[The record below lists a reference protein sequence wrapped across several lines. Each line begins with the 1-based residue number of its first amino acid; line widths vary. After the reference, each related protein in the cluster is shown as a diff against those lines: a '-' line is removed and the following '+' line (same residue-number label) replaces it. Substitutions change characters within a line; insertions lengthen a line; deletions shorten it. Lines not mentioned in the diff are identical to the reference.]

1 MNVIVE
7 CMLKLN
13 NKWIRGALPA
23 VLIHISIGSVYAFSL
38 FVKSI
43 SDYIGYS
50 QGKVQFA
57 FSLAIFFLGMSAAFG
72 GRLVEKNIRR
82 SSLISCICFCSG
94 LLLTALAIKLKSL
107 ILVYLGYGC
116 LMGIG
121 LGVGYI
127 TPVKSLM
134 LWFKENKGL
143 ATGISVCA
151 FGFASSMA
159 SPIITYL
166 LGHTTLYK
174 TFCTLSF
181 IYFIPM
187 MIAHFIIKKPD
198 GWKEAE
204 NNDFKM
210 FSMFKD
216 KKFVL
221 IWFIIFLNISCGLA
235 LISIASPLLSE
246 LDVKTTTIT
255 IVISI
260 MGIFNGAGRLIFSAT
275 SDKLKERADI
285 YTVIASLS
293 ILFITLT
300 DCIRLN
306 ICYIILLIVISAC
319 YGAGFSCLPTLLSD
333 IYGMKNISKIHG
345 LSLTAWGIA
354 GLVGNQLSNLI
365 KLFTHN
371 YSNIITLL
379 FVLYLIEF
387 FLIDKLKKSLLYRGA

>member
-1 MNVIVE
+1 M
-7 CMLKLN
+7 KS
-13 NKWIRGALPA
+13 NKWLNAALPA
-23 VLIHISIGSVYAFSL
+23 ILIHGSIGSVYSWSL
-38 FVKSI
+38 LANPISI
-43 SDYIGYS
+43 HMNQPIY
-50 QGKVQFA
+50 KVQFA

-72 GRLVEKNIRR
+72 SRTVEQNIHK
-82 SSLISCICFCSG
+82 STLISCLCFCGG
-94 LLLTALAIKLKSL
+94 LLLTAFSIYLKNL
-107 ILVYLGYGC
+107 FLLYAGYGC
-116 LMGIG
+116 IGGFGLGIG
-121 LGVGYI
+121 YLS
-127 TPVKSLM
+127 PVKSLM

-151 FGFASSMA
+151 FGFASSVA

-166 LGHTTLYK
+166 LDHTTLCK
-174 TFCTLSF
+174 TFCILSF

-187 MIAHFIIKKPD
+187 IIAHFIIKKPD

-246 LDVKTTTIT
+246 LSVSSSKIA
-255 IVISI
+255 IVVSI
-260 MGIFNGAGRLIFSAT
+260 MGIFNGAGRLVFSAA
-275 SDKLKERADI
+275 SDRLKNRTNI
-285 YTVIASLS
+285 YVLIATLS
-293 ILFITLT
+293 IIFAILTLSVKAV
-300 DCIRLN
+300 LL
-306 ICYIILLIVISAC
+306 YMGILIAISAC

-354 GLVGNQLSNLI
+354 GLVGNQLSNLVKSATQSYVNVI
-365 KLFTHN
+365 
-371 YSNIITLL
+371 YALL
-379 FVLYLIEF
+379 VLYIIE
-387 FLIDKLKKSLLYRGA
+387 LGLVLLLKRSNKENL

>member
-1 MNVIVE
+1 M
-7 CMLKLN
+7 N

-151 FGFASSMA
+151 FGFASSVA

-166 LGHTTLYK
+166 LDHTTLCK
-174 TFCTLSF
+174 TFCILSF

-246 LDVKTTTIT
+246 LSVSSSRIA
-255 IVISI
+255 IVVSI
-260 MGIFNGAGRLIFSAT
+260 MGIFNGAGRLVFSAA
-275 SDKLKERADI
+275 SDRLKNRTNI
-285 YTVIASLS
+285 YVLIATLS
-293 ILFITLT
+293 IVFAILTLSFKAV
-300 DCIRLN
+300 LL
-306 ICYIILLIVISAC
+306 YMGILIAISAC

-354 GLVGNQLSNLI
+354 GLVGNQLSNLVKSATQSYVNVI
-365 KLFTHN
+365 
-371 YSNIITLL
+371 YALL
-379 FVLYLIEF
+379 VLYIIE
-387 FLIDKLKKSLLYRGA
+387 LGLVLLLKRSNKENCS